1 MENNRPI
8 LRSPHEY
15 PNGSSA
21 RRRSNPSGNNNNQN
35 APHPPPSVPPSTT
48 SSGLP
53 PPSVSRPVRA
63 NLLTTNGRGNSQD
76 ERRRSIVDPDGNFE
90 KFLLKG
96 QQADPSTLLDSPPKA
111 AKELDKIRPPPL
123 RPQHVYAPM
132 PALGALSF
140 LGGGKKSG
148 DAEDDDFSR
157 LPLGKYIIL
166 HSITRET
173 VEKYCFII

>member
-1 MENNRPI
+1 MPAAETF
-8 LRSPHEY
+8 LMSHE
-15 PNGSSA
+15 
-21 RRRSNPSGNNNNQN
+21 
-35 APHPPPSVPPSTT
+35 
-48 SSGLP
+48 L
-53 PPSVSRPVRA
+53 
-63 NLLTTNGRGNSQD
+63 
-76 ERRRSIVDPDGNFE
+76 DGNFE

-166 HSITRET
+166 HSITRDS
-173 VEKYCFII
+173 